1 MTSTGGK
8 LMIFMQHLQ
17 NINQKIQQY
26 FWPLIYKDNLKK
38 LALFY
43 STKWGDE
50 SGEHLYAQ
58 HYEKHFAHL
67 RNKQLKILEIGI
79 GGYDDPSEG
88 GSSLKLWKTYFP
100 NSMIYGIDIVDK
112 KAFEEDRIKI
122 FQGSQDDE
130 HFLKNVIAETG
141 ELDIIIDDGSH
152 INQHVIKSFK
162 TLFPAL
168 KDGGIYIVED
178 THTSY
183 WPSLVGERW
192 FNFGKGNVYLE
203 SLANVGGSLDLNN
216 PQTSINFFK
225 RLIDGLNHEEF
236 LFPGYV
242 PSYFDTHIVAMHFY
256 HNLVILYKGNNIEGS
271 NILENNTLQPYILEA
286 MGVNSVNELGLDFNS
301 VAHQYVRD

>member
-1 MTSTGGK
+1 MN
-8 LMIFMQHLQ
+8 FVQYWQ
-17 NINQKIQQY
+17 NIYQKLQQQ
-26 FWPLIYKDNLKK
+26 FLPLVYSDDLKK
-38 LALFY
+38 LSLFY
-43 STKWGDE
+43 GTKWGNE
-50 SGEHLYAQ
+50 SGDHMYAQ
-58 HYEKHFAHL
+58 HYEKHFAPI
-67 RNKQLKILEIGI
+67 RKQELKILEIGI
-79 GGYDDPSEG
+79 GGYDNPADG

-112 KAFEEDRIKI
+112 TAFAEDRIKI

-130 HFLKNVIAETG
+130 DFLKEVIDETG
-141 ELDIIIDDGSH
+141 KLDIIIDDGSH

-183 WPSLVGERW
+183 WPSLVGEGW
-192 FNFGKGNVYLE
+192 SNFGKGNVYLE
-203 SLANVGGSLDLNN
+203 SLAKVGGSLDLNH
-216 PQTSINFFK
+216 PQTSMNFFK
-225 RLIDGLNHEEF
+225 RLIDGLNYEEF

-242 PSYFDTHIVAMHFY
+242 PSYFDKHIVAMHFY

-286 MGVNSVNELGLDFNS
+286 LGINSLCELGLDFDS
-301 VAHQYVRD
+301 VADQYVRTDN